1 MLNRNFFKIQDQYV
15 IYPFKKE
22 IKKNFI
28 FIYLIFFLLT
38 LFTAPL

>member
-15 IYPFKKE
+15 IYQ
-22 IKKNFI
+22 KNFI